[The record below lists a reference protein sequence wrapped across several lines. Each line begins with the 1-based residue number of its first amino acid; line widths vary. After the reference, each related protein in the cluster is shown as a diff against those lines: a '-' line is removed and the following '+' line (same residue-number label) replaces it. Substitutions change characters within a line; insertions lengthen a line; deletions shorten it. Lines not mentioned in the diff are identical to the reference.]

1 MGPAV
6 KFVSTTR
13 GLIYEKQRLK
23 QILGKIPSWG
33 GVRGGGLAKG
43 QNEADVFIW
52 HSFLTWTISPS

>member
-23 QILGKIPSWG
+23 QILGKTPS
-33 GVRGGGLAKG
+33 GGGSEGEVWQKAKMK
-43 QNEADVFIW
+43 QT
-52 HSFLTWTISPS
+52 FLFGTLS